1 MVFKLRTSKETQK
14 IFAKVGAT
22 NGLQPFALAKI
33 AIALSI
39 RQGPLQEKDYKTDN
53 EGQELN
59 RQTIFGE
66 HDLIFKCLIICN
78 ENRPISENEYF
89 PKIVKAHLDRGARLL
104 GEEARYSKNLYLNLC
119 QLDSNI

>member
-14 IFAKVGAT
+14 VFSKVGAA

-39 RQGPLQEKDYKTDN
+39 RQGPLQEKDFRTDN
-53 EGQELN
+53 DGQELN

-66 HDLIFKCLIICN
+66 HDLMFKCLIICI
-78 ENRPISENEYF
+78 ENRAIPENEYF
-89 PKIVKAHLDRGARLL
+89 PKVVKAHLDRGARLL
-104 GEEARYSKNLYLNLC
+104 GGEARYSKNLYLNLC